1 MNRPLTPLLR
11 LALVAA
17 LALPSPALGT
27 EDHELRAQQ
36 ATVRLGLESLDGL
49 SLESLLGQS
58 FVRVPAGGVDL
69 YMTAHALTA
78 PGAPERL
85 LEVATGVLRAQGTL
99 LEWMEPDGGRLKARL
114 KALEA
119 EVKLLSKPKGKA
131 LARAF
136 ADGAPGQLADRL
148 EWKES
153 QREQFAELTA
163 ALASGELLGLELEG
177 RPLPVLLAWDRN
189 EFGDLLALG
198 GILDPTARPF
208 LWVEGTQNWTHF
220 FVQEARVWSLVN
232 PDGSAMDREDRPSL
246 TRQQIE
252 QLAVGALLEHWSGG
266 HLPAALIAGL
276 ALEAVAATEG
286 ECDTRLDG
294 DLRARTSQAWEM
306 FVPGG
311 LSEGGILPAMP
322 AATRWR
328 EFRGS
333 DHFVTKL
340 RQTQNDGIE
349 DKRREGGDHHFRL
362 LADDGVRTR
371 TVSGPFLGAAALG
384 RDLPAAFQ
392 GDWLEF
398 VRAYRAGFL
407 FWLRT
412 EAGKNA
418 RDSGARF
425 GQLLRE
431 LVQAPDPARQEAAWE
446 AVLGLPLS
454 SPGLEAESL
463 EGRFLS
469 WLRRQRG

>member
-1 MNRPLTPLLR
+1 MVRPLSSLCPLL
-11 LALVAA
+11 AAVA
-17 LALPSPALGT
+17 LASAPSLAAQ
-27 EDHELRAQQ
+27 DHQLRAEQ
-36 ATVRLGLESLDGL
+36 AVVRLGLEGLDGL
-49 SLESLLGQS
+49 SLESLLAQA

-78 PGAPERL
+78 SGAPERL
-85 LEVATGVLRAQGTL
+85 LEVASGVLRAQGTL
-99 LEWMEPDGGRLKARL
+99 LEWTEPDATRLKAQI

-136 ADGAPGQLADRL
+136 ADGTPGELAERL
-148 EWKES
+148 EWKDS
-153 QREQFAELTA
+153 QREQFAELATSLA
-163 ALASGELLGLELEG
+163 AGELLGGELEG

-232 PDGSAMDREDRPSL
+232 PDGSSMDREDRPTL

-276 ALEAVAATEG
+276 ALEVVVATEE

-294 DLRARTSQAWEM
+294 DLRARSSQAWEM

-349 DKRREGGDHHFRL
+349 DRRREGGEHHFRL

-431 LVQAPDPARQEAAWE
+431 LVQAPDPAHQEGAWE
-446 AVLGLPLS
+446 AVVGLPLS